1 MIGRYILKNIYKLI
15 NGNKMTEQE
24 KNEFYE
30 GMSDRHEQALKLSQS
45 TREEMIE
52 YVKGFYTK
60 ADEDGRSLFDF
71 MQDGGLLQEFIDL
84 YTDLNHED
92 MLRCQ
97 FALKYRDK
105 GYIIST
111 SDMFRRSV
119 RNINLGRDDK
129 DSFPIDVRE
138 SYCND
143 IEYVNKVKQKLSH
156 LDADMVNEFFDIMA
170 MTVSTRSR
178 DRELCLKLGKIVDE
192 YLENKKNGI
201 KNE

>member
-1 MIGRYILKNIYKLI
+1 
-15 NGNKMTEQE
+15 MTEQE
-24 KNEFYE
+24 KNEFYDD
-30 GMSDRHEQALKLSQS
+30 MSDRHEQALKLSQS
-45 TREEMIE
+45 THEEMIE
-52 YVKGFYTK
+52 YVRGFYTK
-60 ADEDGRSLFDF
+60 ADEDGRSLFDI

-84 YTDLNHED
+84 YTDLNRED
-92 MLRCQ
+92 VLKCQ

-119 RNINLGRDDK
+119 RNINVGRDAK

-143 IEYVNKVKQKLSH
+143 TEYVNKVKQSLTH
-156 LDADMVNEFFDIMA
+156 LDTNMVNDFFDIMA
-170 MTVSTRSR
+170 ITVSTRSR
-178 DRELCLKLGKIVDE
+178 DRELCLKLGKLVDE
-192 YLENKKNGI
+192 YLENKKKDI